1 MKQIGPDGRF
11 VLSPSPSPKDT
22 PNHVGG
28 GVVQL
33 ARTQQ
38 VGKVLDYGTLVG
50 ANKNVQGIELG
61 WASIRIWESCS
72 WNTRDSCGHQ

>member
-1 MKQIGPDGRF
+1 MKQTGSDDRF

-33 ARTQQ
+33 TRTQE
-38 VGKVLDYGTLVG
+38 VGKVLDYGALVN
-50 ANKNVQGIELG
+50 ANKNVQGI
-61 WASIRIWESCS
+61 I
-72 WNTRDSCGHQ
+72 